1 MGGLCST
8 AKWKR
13 EEVPDHKFDFVDLDE
28 YKRTDCWSMV
38 GYSGV
43 FLVTF
48 RSVLVYLA
56 DLSTA
61 VLIMAFNQWSTK
73 PPDDIAE
80 DPVLSKSLQKTL
92 GMSPSTYMTLAD
104 NLRWV
109 YSGSIVVSFLLLALD
124 TKKSFRIIKSRD
136 ISFAFTDTIAYRYY
150 CLRSFAHWCFFQEVR
165 SNHRTSDQIAQFV
178 FFRLK
183 GWKRLIFAETPR
195 HIITAML
202 LAYQLRMLGLPD
214 KTDMAKW
221 TKQHPN
227 ASSNSYKTTF
237 SLNLLKTHVLDV
249 NSLAQQFGVFTMT
262 FVFVMYVFN
271 VLSTLVAA
279 IVYVPLLC
287 KIRGNLKEYVCH
299 LIDKRIGELMRRKAR
314 KRIEQQQQE
323 LALYGTTKE
332 TAETGGPRAELPVLA
347 DDTGYAPSPFAYGA
361 APSPSVA
368 KAAAAAPSPMTYAAN
383 TQHSTPY
390 ASLGPSAYGTAT
402 PTQGYSMSAGY
413 GGTPQYAQAPTQG
426 SPYQGATAGAYD
438 RYGYQQQQP
447 QPVQYGAPGGGGYGA
462 GRSAYQ
468 PRQASAQQQ
477 QQPTYQYY
485 QDGY

>member
-28 YKRTDCWSMV
+28 YKRNDCWSMV

-61 VLIMAFNQWSTK
+61 VLIMAFDQWSTK
-73 PPDDIAE
+73 PPDEIAKSAN
-80 DPVLSKSLQKTL
+80 LSKTL
-92 GMSPSTYMTLAD
+92 GMSPSTYQTLAN

-109 YSGSIVVSFLLLALD
+109 YSGSIIVSFLLLALD

-214 KTDMAKW
+214 DTDLRKW
-221 TKQHPN
+221 GNAHPSATKLQREQ
-227 ASSNSYKTTF
+227 YRTDFKWD
-237 SLNLLKTHVLDV
+237 LVKTHVLDV

-347 DDTGYAPSPFAYGA
+347 DDTASP
-361 APSPSVA
+361 
-368 KAAAAAPSPMTYAAN
+368 
-383 TQHSTPY
+383 
-390 ASLGPSAYGTAT
+390 
-402 PTQGYSMSAGY
+402 
-413 GGTPQYAQAPTQG
+413 
-426 SPYQGATAGAYD
+426 
-438 RYGYQQQQP
+438 R
-447 QPVQYGAPGGGGYGA
+447 
-462 GRSAYQ
+462 
-468 PRQASAQQQ
+468 PR
-477 QQPTYQYY
+477 PPHRRP
-485 QDGY
+485 